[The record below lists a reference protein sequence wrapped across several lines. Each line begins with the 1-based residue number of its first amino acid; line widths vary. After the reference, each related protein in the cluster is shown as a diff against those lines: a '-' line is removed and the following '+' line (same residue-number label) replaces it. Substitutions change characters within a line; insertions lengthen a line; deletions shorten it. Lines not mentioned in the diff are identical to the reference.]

1 MTKKITL
8 WLVTFISLFILTSC
22 DFNTDNTVISV
33 EEVKVEEVFNDYIII
48 NISNGFLSNSML
60 YKVEVENSSKYE
72 KNSNIYC
79 EITYKN
85 SKKQEI
91 VNVVILE

>member
-8 WLVTFISLFILTSC
+8 WLVSFISLFILTSC
-22 DFNTDNTVISV
+22 DFNTENTVISV
-33 EEVKVEEVFNDYIII
+33 EEVKVEEVFDNYIII

-91 VNVVILE
+91 VSVVILE

>member
-1 MTKKITL
+1 MTKKIKL

-22 DFNTDNTVISV
+22 EFDADTTVKSV

-60 YKVEVENSSKYE
+60 YKVEVENSSKFE
-72 KNSNIYC
+72 KNSNIFC

-91 VNVVILE
+91 VSVVILE